1 MATLFSIFESTPGVV
16 LREALKTSKGDL
28 DQAIPWIL
36 SHNSSS
42 VQDTDSNTNT
52 LSTSKST
59 PFSSSLS
66 TPARKKQKLIQPRL
80 SAFMPTPSSLSVFK
94 PGISPSFSHQ
104 HSSSSGTNNNSSED
118 APSSSSETTL
128 SSLPSL
134 NDRLRWK
141 EPPLSTD
148 PTSTSI
154 DSTNP
159 SSSVPTIKL
168 KPPKPLI
175 LYNPEDVAKHCP
187 CTLIF
192 NVLDKDLA
200 NRLLKA
206 MLIDSETWNRNR
218 WWLFERMVE
227 SPHKTSYFAERDD
240 DMEEVAG
247 WTYNGKKQDPPRRF
261 LPEMEEA
268 KFVVR
273 RIVNELRKER
283 DIHPYEVQGDWN
295 CNVAAVN
302 HYAHSKESVGFH
314 ADKLTYLGP
323 RPTIGSLTLGVTRF
337 FRIRKVIPDA
347 KHPDTAGQ
355 LISIALPHNSLC
367 IMWPPMQEEWK
378 HEIPPQPTVTPHPI
392 SGTARINITF
402 RLRREGF
409 SPQDTPVCK
418 CGVAM
423 VLRCVFKNKA
433 NYGRYFYMCYAAGS
447 KMGQTCGQFNWVDM
461 EQKLGLLPP
470 ASGATTT
477 IAATAD
483 EQGTVSKSVQQK
495 QQEEEISSAK
505 NTSFDTTTESEGGIS
520 KHPRSPAQD
529 YLLEHYDDD
538 QGRELNLAEELQ
550 EDDTAFLEQQWEAI
564 DEGDDLPFE

>member
-16 LREALKTSKGDL
+16 LREALKTSNGDL

-52 LSTSKST
+52 LSTSKSI

-80 SAFMPTPSSLSVFK
+80 SAFMPTPSS
-94 PGISPSFSHQ
+94 
-104 HSSSSGTNNNSSED
+104 SGTNNNNSED

-154 DSTNP
+154 DSTTP

-355 LISIALPHNSLC
+355 LI
-367 IMWPPMQEEWK
+367 
-378 HEIPPQPTVTPHPI
+378 T
-392 SGTARINITF
+392 RINITF

-495 QQEEEISSAK
+495 QEEEEISSTR
-505 NTSFDTTTESEGGIS
+505 NTSFDTITESEGTIS

-529 YLLEHYDDD
+529 YLLDHNDDD

-550 EDDTAFLEQQWEAI
+550 EDDTALLEQQWEAI
-564 DEGDDLPFE
+564 DETDDLPLE

>member
-1 MATLFSIFESTPGVV
+1 MRQKRANAHLERLLLNALWWIVIVYATYAESPDGLSLFLIFWWRATSKRNLKKGLQSSYSSSTFIHSQPFFTLARSLYLPCLTLRHSLTLIHTPMADHSMHSNVNEPQQAHSNDNTPSPPTHSSSPSSTSIDHPSSHENSATDSNDINIHTNSVTNGDISNINHTHNNNDNEWDFKMATLFSIFESTPGVV
-16 LREALKTSKGDL
+16 LREALKTSNGDL

-42 VQDTDSNTNT
+42 VQDADSNTNT
-52 LSTSKST
+52 LSTTKST

-94 PGISPSFSHQ
+94 PGISPSLSHQ
-104 HSSSSGTNNNSSED
+104 HSSSSGTNNNNSED

-148 PTSTSI
+148 PISTSI
-154 DSTNP
+154 DSTTP

-283 DIHPYEVQGDWN
+283 D
-295 CNVAAVN
+295 
-302 HYAHSKESVGFH
+302 
-314 ADKLTYLGP
+314 
-323 RPTIGSLTLGVTRF
+323 
-337 FRIRKVIPDA
+337 
-347 KHPDTAGQ
+347 
-355 LISIALPHNSLC
+355 
-367 IMWPPMQEEWK
+367 M
-378 HEIPPQPTVTPHPI
+378 
-392 SGTARINITF
+392 
-402 RLRREGF
+402 
-409 SPQDTPVCK
+409 
-418 CGVAM
+418 
-423 VLRCVFKNKA
+423 
-433 NYGRYFYMCYAAGS
+433 
-447 KMGQTCGQFNWVDM
+447 
-461 EQKLGLLPP
+461 
-470 ASGATTT
+470 
-477 IAATAD
+477 
-483 EQGTVSKSVQQK
+483 
-495 QQEEEISSAK
+495 
-505 NTSFDTTTESEGGIS
+505 
-520 KHPRSPAQD
+520 
-529 YLLEHYDDD
+529 
-538 QGRELNLAEELQ
+538 
-550 EDDTAFLEQQWEAI
+550 
-564 DEGDDLPFE
+564 

>member
-1 MATLFSIFESTPGVV
+1 MATLFSIFESTPGDV
-16 LREALKTSKGDL
+16 LREALKTSNGDL
-28 DQAIPWIL
+28 EQAIPWIL

-42 VQDTDSNTNT
+42 TDTNTNFT
-52 LSTSKST
+52 MTSKST
-59 PFSSSLS
+59 PFSSSLT

-80 SAFMPTPSSLSVFK
+80 SDFMPTPSSLSIFK
-94 PGISPSFSHQ
+94 PGISPPSSHQ
-104 HSSSSGTNNNSSED
+104 HSNSSNGTNVNSFDASLSSNNTP
-118 APSSSSETTL
+118 A

-141 EPPLSTD
+141 EPPLTDST
-148 PTSTSI
+148 TSSTSNLS
-154 DSTNP
+154 DSAIP
-159 SSSVPTIKL
+159 SSSTQPTKL

-247 WTYNGKKQDPPRRF
+247 WTYNGKQQDPPRRF

-268 KFVVR
+268 KMVVR
-273 RIVNELRKER
+273 RIVNQLRKER
-283 DIHPYEVQGDWN
+283 DI
-295 CNVAAVN
+295 
-302 HYAHSKESVGFH
+302 
-314 ADKLTYLGP
+314 
-323 RPTIGSLTLGVTRF
+323 
-337 FRIRKVIPDA
+337 
-347 KHPDTAGQ
+347 
-355 LISIALPHNSLC
+355 
-367 IMWPPMQEEWK
+367 
-378 HEIPPQPTVTPHPI
+378 
-392 SGTARINITF
+392 GTARINITF

-433 NYGRYFYMCYAAGS
+433 NYGRYFYMCYASGS
-447 KMGQTCGQFNWVDM
+447 KMGQTCGQFSWVDM
-461 EQKLGLLPP
+461 EQKLGLLSSLPG
-470 ASGATTT
+470 AAAAVTSGASN
-477 IAATAD
+477 D
-483 EQGTVSKSVQQK
+483 TVSIAVQQ
-495 QQEEEISSAK
+495 QQQQDENPPIGPVFGIA
-505 NTSFDTTTESEGGIS
+505 TESEGKT
-520 KHPRSPAQD
+520 KHPRSPSQE
-529 YLLEHYDDD
+529 L
-538 QGRELNLAEELQ
+538 GREHDDPQESGLNLVEELQ

-564 DEGDDLPFE
+564 GEADDLTLE

>member
-1 MATLFSIFESTPGVV
+1 MATLFSIFESTPGDV
-16 LREALKTSKGDL
+16 LREALKTSNGEL

-42 VQDTDSNTNT
+42 VQDVDSNPNT
-52 LSTSKST
+52 LPTSKST

-94 PGISPSFSHQ
+94 PGISPASSHQ
-104 HSSSSGTNNNSSED
+104 HNSSSSTNNNNSVD
-118 APSSSSETTL
+118 APSSSNETTFP
-128 SSLPSL
+128 SLPSL

-141 EPPLSTD
+141 EPPLTFD
-148 PTSTSI
+148 PTATSI
-154 DSTNP
+154 DSTTP
-159 SSSVPTIKL
+159 SSSTPAVKL

-175 LYNPEDVAKHCP
+175 LYSPEDVAKHCP

-200 NRLLKA
+200 NRLLKS

-268 KFVVR
+268 KLVVR

-347 KHPDTAGQ
+347 THPDTAGQ

-378 HEIPPQPTVTPHPI
+378 HEVPPQPTVTPHPI

-409 SPQDTPVCK
+409 SPQETPVCK

-447 KMGQTCGQFNWVDM
+447 KMGQTCGQFSWVDM
-461 EQKLGLLPP
+461 EQKLGLLSPP
-470 ASGATTT
+470 GAGGSDAGT
-477 IAATAD
+477 D
-483 EQGTVSKSVQQK
+483 DQGTVSKNVQREEQ
-495 QQEEEISSAK
+495 QQEISAT
-505 NTSFDTTTESEGGIS
+505 NDFINTTTESEGRSS
-520 KHPRSPAQD
+520 KHPRSPNQD
-529 YLLEHYDDD
+529 QLLEQVDNNQESD
-538 QGRELNLAEELQ
+538 LNLTEELQ
-550 EDDTAFLEQQWEAI
+550 EDDTALLEQQWEAI
-564 DEGDDLPFE
+564 EEADDPTSE

>member
-1 MATLFSIFESTPGVV
+1 MATLFSIFESTPSDV
-16 LREALKTSKGDL
+16 LREALITSNGDL
-28 DQAIPWIL
+28 DQAISWIL
-36 SHNSSS
+36 A
-42 VQDTDSNTNT
+42 
-52 LSTSKST
+52 STSKPTPST
-59 PFSSSLS
+59 SSLS
-66 TPARKKQKLIQPRL
+66 KPVKKKQKLIQPRL
-80 SAFMPTPSSLSVFK
+80 SAFMPTPSSLSIFK
-94 PGISPSFSHQ
+94 PGISPASNHQ
-104 HSSSSGTNNNSSED
+104 QSGSTNSANNNNSVETL
-118 APSSSSETTL
+118 SSKDTS

-141 EPPLSTD
+141 DPPPTDTPTLS
-148 PTSTSI
+148 S
-154 DSTNP
+154 DSTTTP
-159 SSSVPTIKL
+159 SSSTTTFAKL

-175 LYNPEDVAKHCP
+175 LYNPEDIAKHCP

-268 KFVVR
+268 KLVVR
-273 RIVNELRKER
+273 RIVNQLRKER

-355 LISIALPHNSLC
+355 LISIALPHN
-367 IMWPPMQEEWK
+367 K
-378 HEIPPQPTVTPHPI
+378 
-392 SGTARINITF
+392 
-402 RLRREGF
+402 GF
-409 SPQDTPVCK
+409 SPQDTPICK

-461 EQKLGLLPP
+461 EQKLGLVPSP
-470 ASGATTT
+470 GATVITGDGG
-477 IAATAD
+477 ADCEKTASESIQSPD
-483 EQGTVSKSVQQK
+483 IPKHNDDR
-495 QQEEEISSAK
+495 QES
-505 NTSFDTTTESEGGIS
+505 D
-520 KHPRSPAQD
+520 
-529 YLLEHYDDD
+529 
-538 QGRELNLAEELQ
+538 LNLAEELQ
-550 EDDTAFLEQQWEAI
+550 EHDATLPEQQWEAI
-564 DEGDDLPFE
+564 DDTGGLNLE